1 MNNIQNFAQ
10 ADLVITISR
19 FNEIHVIKN
28 RNGKPGPLDFSG
40 LLALILP
47 YQEKYLHTLILSWI
61 DKLKIYST
69 FS

>member
-1 MNNIQNFAQ
+1 MNSIRIAQ
-10 ADLVITISR
+10 ADLVITINNLR
-19 FNEIHVIKN
+19 EIHVIKN
-28 RNGKPGPLDFSG
+28 RNGKIGPLDFSG